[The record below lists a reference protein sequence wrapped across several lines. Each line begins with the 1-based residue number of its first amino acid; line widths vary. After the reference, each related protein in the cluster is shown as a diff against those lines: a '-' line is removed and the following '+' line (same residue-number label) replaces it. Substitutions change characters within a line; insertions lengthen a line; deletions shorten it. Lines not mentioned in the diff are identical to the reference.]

1 MLARSPQH
9 WFDLALSYGPI
20 AALAWGLGILLTG
33 FYSPLTLDW
42 SDWLTLLVGGVAVA
56 VLVPL
61 ALAAG
66 ARWLAGRRR
75 RARAA

>member
-1 MLARSPQH
+1 MVRPGP
-9 WFDLALSYGPI
+9 YGPF
-20 AALAWGLGILLTG
+20 AALAWGLVILLTG
-33 FYSPLTLDW
+33 FYSPLTDW
-42 SDWLTLLVGGVAVA
+42 SDWLALLVGGVAVA

-75 RARAA
+75 CARAA